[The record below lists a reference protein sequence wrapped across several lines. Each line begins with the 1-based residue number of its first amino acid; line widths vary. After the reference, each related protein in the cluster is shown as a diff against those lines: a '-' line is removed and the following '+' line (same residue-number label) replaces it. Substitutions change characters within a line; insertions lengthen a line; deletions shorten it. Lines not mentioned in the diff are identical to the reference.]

1 MINFSFPPPFSSAG
15 VPSARTRPGRFCVL
29 RREATTR
36 KEAREEVAMRLWP
49 HAWIIHVSS
58 ILWGGGCFGRGK
70 TYVTDSWKS
79 IILNIEDDQT
89 TAFSVLGFEASF
101 EAVGMGS
108 DLLDALGFEE
118 GYDVVV
124 CFVLF

>member
-1 MINFSFPPPFSSAG
+1 M
-15 VPSARTRPGRFCVL
+15 GR
-29 RREATTR
+29 
-36 KEAREEVAMRLWP
+36 RLFWK
-49 HAWIIHVSS
+49 
-58 ILWGGGCFGRGK
+58 RK

-118 GYDVVV
+118 GYDVFV